1 MMRLRPRA
9 DPVLPGHAARAGRRI
24 VWEIFA
30 PDQLELVEIRSIDQ
44 MDLRLEHAVKGATM
58 LLQDR
63 FERFEAM
70 TGLRGNQRGTGFAE
84 ALVGHDRVPRI
95 VEGIDRGRE

>member
-1 MMRLRPRA
+1 
-9 DPVLPGHAARAGRRI
+9 
-24 VWEIFA
+24 
-30 PDQLELVEIRSIDQ
+30 
-44 MDLRLEHAVKGATM
+44 MDLRLEHAVKGTTM

-70 TGLRGNQRGTGFAE
+70 TGLRSDQRGTGFAE

-95 VEGIDRGRE
+95 VDGIDRGREHVIASTHRTRCWRERHGPASL